1 MAINVRLESLTYGM
15 HFFSFVLKNVRRRPV
30 RSGLTLSGIA
40 VAVAAVVMLVGIARG
55 LESELLKLYEQ
66 HGADLVVFRAGVAT
80 RLTSTLDARLIGQI
94 SRLPNVEQV
103 VPVLIDVV
111 SFDEYDL
118 FGVTVSGWPIGCPY
132 FSQEQMKV
140 VAGRVIEPGDGR
152 AVMLGSVL
160 AKNLNKQVGD
170 EVEVLK
176 GQAFRVV
183 GIYQSFNVF
192 ETGSLVM
199 ALEELQRLLGRE
211 GDITFLMVTAGKKD
225 RASIEQLRDR
235 IRDLPGGLDAMSGR
249 EYADTAIELRLARA
263 AAWLTSL
270 VALLVG
276 AIGTLNTMVMSV
288 FERVHE
294 IGVLRA
300 VGWRKSRIIRLI
312 LAESLVLAL
321 AGAVV
326 GSLVAVA
333 ATRYISTLPLYARVV
348 SGRIDGTIIAE
359 GFGIAVVV
367 GLLGGLYPAFRAAR
381 LLPTEALRHE

>member
-1 MAINVRLESLTYGM
+1 M

-55 LESELLKLYEQ
+55 FETELLKVYQQ
-66 HGADLVVFRAGVAT
+66 HGTDLVVFRAGVAT
-80 RLTSTLDARLIGQI
+80 RLSSTLDVRLIEKI
-94 SRLPNVEQV
+94 RRLPNVEQV
-103 VPVLIDVV
+103 VPVLVDVI
-111 SFDEYDL
+111 SFDEFDL
-118 FGVTVSGWPIGCPY
+118 FGVTVYGWPLGSSY
-132 FSQEQMKV
+132 FSEGQMNV
-140 VAGRVIEPGDGR
+140 VAGRAIEPGDGR

-170 EVEVLK
+170 EIEVIQ
-176 GQAFRVV
+176 GQSFRIV
-183 GIYQSFNVF
+183 GIYQSYNVF

-199 ALEELQRLLGRE
+199 ALEELQKLMGRE
-211 GDITFLMVTAGKKD
+211 GDITFFMVTAEQKD
-225 RASIEQLRDR
+225 RESIEKLRDE
-235 IRDLPGGLDAMSGR
+235 IKKLPGGIDAMSGR

-270 VALLVG
+270 VALIVG

-300 VGWRKSRIIRLI
+300 VGWRKSRIVRMI
-312 LAESLVLAL
+312 LSESLVLAI
-321 AGAVV
+321 AGAVL
-326 GSLVAVA
+326 GSLTAVA

-348 SGRIDGTIIAE
+348 SGRLEGAIIAQ
-359 GFGIAVVV
+359 GFAIAIVV
-367 GLLGGLYPAFRAAR
+367 GLVGGLYPAYRAAR
-381 LLPTEALRHE
+381 LPPTEALRHE